1 MQEDTIPNL
10 KPWQLKVLSIPSALD
25 RFYKEYPGLEVSVE
39 PESRT
44 ATVKAPEDMMKHAF
58 SDVLA
63 FTTNIKERRISLN
76 PALAMMYKKLKKIPK
91 IGSTKL

>member
-1 MQEDTIPNL
+1 MAAKSTEH
-10 KPWQLKVLSIPSALD
+10 IPSALD

-76 PALAMMYKKLKKIPK
+76 PALAMMYKKKKYRRLGPQNFD
-91 IGSTKL
+91 